1 MQSHNIQAFTLV
13 SGCHSTR
20 LTTKWQLIG
29 NRESTLGRSSRDA
42 SWGPESPPGS
52 GSGGP
57 EPGGL
62 QAASIS
68 GSRFHPHVL
77 LENVLDRSEH
87 VGQPPG
93 I

>member
-52 GSGGP
+52 GSGG
-57 EPGGL
+57 GL
-62 QAASIS
+62 SQAVSKLPP
-68 GSRFHPHVL
+68 FLVHVFI
-77 LENVLDRSEH
+77 H
-87 VGQPPG
+87 TYFWKTF
-93 I
+93 